1 MLFRSL
7 HTVEEVV
14 ELEDIIEKNDIE
26 IEYITLSHIYET
38 KCKEGLNPKGIEL
51 LKKARNITKIKIV
64 ALGGILPQNVGEV
77 INYCDDFAVMSTLLK
92 NNDVNKIIEAYNQN
106 IK

>member
-1 MLFRSL
+1 M
-7 HTVEEVV
+7 
-14 ELEDIIEKNDIE
+14 
-26 IEYITLSHIYET
+26 
-38 KCKEGLNPKGIEL
+38 
-51 LKKARNITKIKIV
+51 

-77 INYCDDFAVMSTLLK
+77 INYCDDFAVMSTLFK